1 MPALP
6 SEFRRIVETIRA
18 ERLRDLIAWC
28 DEGVARHSPGIGV
41 TGVDQGIIALELT
54 KRLVEVGLAE
64 RVGDIEL
71 SRRYSHQTIVALLAK
86 YSRILNEELNE
97 LEQSLAPV
105 DDTLHCTVEQAPIG
119 PIRADRLPLF
129 PKGVP
134 DDPDLVDLVARIDAH
149 KSSGKSRNTIARE
162 LTGETAPNDRRAQRL
177 LRQVRRMQFDGRV
190 NLS

>member
-1 MPALP
+1 MPAMP
-6 SEFRRIVETIRA
+6 PEFRRIVDTIRA

-28 DEGVARHSPGIGV
+28 DEGVVKHSPRIGFV
-41 TGVDQGIIALELT
+41 GNDHIHTAVDLA

-64 RVGDIEL
+64 RVGEIEL
-71 SRRYSHQTIVALLAK
+71 IGRSYSDQSIVALLAK
-86 YSRILNEELNE
+86 YSRILNEELSE
-97 LEQSLAPV
+97 LEQTLAPA
-105 DDTLHCTVEQAPIG
+105 DDTLHPSQAPIG

-177 LRQVRRMQFDGRV
+177 LRQLRRMQLDGRV